1 MNEGLP
7 NSWLPLTLML
17 PVVGGLLGYAVRR
30 LRIEFNLLAYVPVL
44 SIAYRLFVITRTNV
58 IAFDYSILGIFTV
71 SFYLDGLAGMI
82 LFLNTGLAFLIWI
95 HTLRITMKNP
105 LVDQFHLAMTF
116 LLALVNAIVAA
127 GSLLGAA
134 IAWVICLPVML
145 GLLSSW
151 TSPAPRTF
159 RSYLSVMSVAYL
171 LFFAGLLIV
180 SLAGRVPFVIAPA
193 SACALD
199 QPALIFGFIFMIL
212 GIMITI
218 GVVPV
223 HGWLE
228 DAAAELPAVS
238 LACLSALMGRLIGI
252 YLLLRIAY
260 YIFDLTAA
268 PLLQVIIM
276 VLGLITIL
284 AGVVI
289 ELFSADL
296 KSVITFN
303 GLCQSGFI
311 FLGIGS
317 GHPIAVAGALFHAI
331 NCAFGQTALYLGT
344 ESVNFRMKTDKLD
357 QLGGLAVMMPYTF
370 VVFLVA
376 GLALAG
382 VPPLNGFYSK
392 WLIYQG
398 VIGNTATISF
408 WPIFLIAALVGSVM
422 TLASFLK
429 MIAAAFLGEP
439 AAGLEKIRE
448 VRFDMTAPTLVA
460 AFVCVLFGFL
470 AVPLTMRQF
479 ILPALPF
486 RPGNTGFWSPFW
498 AAIFIAVGLGLGW
511 LVFYLGHR
519 FRFTRRKPFIGGENL
534 STAERLTGHDFYSS
548 LHDHRFLNIVY
559 QWLTSRPSLPAD
571 KHGKDEPAIRTKN
584 EKT

>member
-7 NSWLPLTLML
+7 NNWLPLTLIL

-30 LRIEFNLLAYVPVL
+30 LRIEFNLLSYVPVL

-71 SFYLDGLAGMI
+71 PFYLDGLAGTI

-116 LLALVNAIVAA
+116 LLALANAIVAA

-134 IAWVICLPVML
+134 IAWVICLPVIL

-159 RSYLSVMSVAYL
+159 RSYLAVMSVAYL

-180 SLAGRVPFVIAPA
+180 ALAGRVPFAIAPP
-193 SACALD
+193 SSRALD
-199 QPALIFGFIFMIL
+199 QPALIFGFVFMIL

-223 HGWLE
+223 HSWLE
-228 DAAAELPAVS
+228 DAVAELPAVN
-238 LACLSALMGRLIGI
+238 LAFISVLMGRLIGI

-268 PLLQVIIM
+268 PLLQIIIM
-276 VLGLITIL
+276 ALGLVTIL
-284 AGVVI
+284 AGVAI
-289 ELFSADL
+289 ELFRADL
-296 KSVITFN
+296 KDIITFN
-303 GLCQSGFI
+303 ALCQSGFI

-317 GHPIAVAGALFHAI
+317 GHPVAVAGALFHAI
-331 NCAFGQTALYLGT
+331 NCAFGQTALYLGA
-344 ESVNFRMKTDKLD
+344 ESVNFRMKTSKLD
-357 QLGGLAVMMPYTF
+357 RLGGLAVMMPYTF
-370 VVFLVA
+370 VVFLAA

-382 VPPLNGFYSK
+382 VPPLSGFYSK

-398 VIGNTATISF
+398 VIGNTATLSF
-408 WPIFLIAALVGSVM
+408 WPIFLIGALIGSVM

-429 MIAAAFLGEP
+429 MIAAVFLGES

-448 VRFDMTAPTLVA
+448 VRFDMTAPTLIA

-486 RPGNTGFWSPFW
+486 RPGNTGFWAPLW
-498 AAIFIAVGLGLGW
+498 AAVFIAAGLGLGW

-519 FRFTRRKPFIGGENL
+519 LRFTRRRPFIGGENL
-534 STAERLTGHDFYSS
+534 STAERLTSHDFYSP
-548 LHDHRFLNIVY
+548 LHDYRLLNVLY
-559 QWLTSRPSLPAD
+559 QWLTRRPAFPA
-571 KHGKDEPAIRTKN
+571 GKPEKEEPEIRTSN